1 MLPIVSVDDESIA
14 AELELE
20 PGDQLLYINNQDI
33 ADLLDYLLY
42 EAREELTLEV
52 RKSSGEVWVQELEKD
67 AGMPLGLHFEDLSPQ
82 QCGNNCIFCFVHQ
95 LPRGMRRSLYVKDE
109 DYRFSYLY
117 GSYITL
123 SNLDEDAVKRIIA
136 QRLSPLYVSVHAVN
150 DQLRSH
156 LLGKTQEPILPL
168 LQRLVAAGIELHTQ
182 IVLCP
187 GINDGEVLV
196 ETIKAL
202 ATLRPGVLSLAVVPL
217 GLTGHRAGLPALRML
232 STADAEQVL
241 RTVEAWQHVFL
252 DEAGERFV
260 FAADELYLLAGH
272 EFPPLDDYEELPQ
285 LENGVGLLP
294 LFRADAEAVLE
305 QAMALPGGP
314 VTVISGESAATDVK
328 RFCAQLS
335 VKTGVK
341 IHVVPIRNDFFG
353 GGVTVAGL
361 LTGGDIMAQLKGY
374 DLGVALL
381 VPAVICRDGDDTLLD
396 DVTLTDLAVHIKTPV
411 IRVEPSPWGI
421 LAALETLS
429 EEMNHKEKN

>member
-1 MLPIVSVDDESIA
+1 MLPIVSVDHESIA

-20 PGDQLLYINNQDI
+20 PGDQLLCINDQKI
-33 ADLLDYLLY
+33 ADLLDYLFY
-42 EAREELTLEV
+42 EAQEELTLEV
-52 RKSSGEVWVQELEKD
+52 RKTDGEVWVQELEKD
-67 AGMPLGLHFEDLSPQ
+67 AGMPLGLHFEHPSPE

-123 SNLDEDAVKRIIA
+123 SNLDEEAVERIVA

-150 DQLRSH
+150 DQVRSH
-156 LLGKTQEPILPL
+156 LLGKAQEPILPL

-202 ATLRPGVLSLAVVPL
+202 SALRPGVLSLAIVPL
-217 GLTGHRAGLPALRML
+217 GLTGHRFGLPTLRGL
-232 STADAEQVL
+232 TTADAEQAL
-241 RTVEAWQHVFL
+241 RTVEGWQHMFL
-252 DEAGERFV
+252 HESGRRFV

-294 LFRADAEAVLE
+294 LFRADAEDVLE
-305 QAMALPGGP
+305 QAIALPGGL
-314 VTVISGESAATDVK
+314 VTVITGVSAATDIK

-335 VKTGVK
+335 IKTGIK
-341 IHVVPIRNDFFG
+341 IQVVPIRNDFFG
-353 GGVTVAGL
+353 GGVTVSGL

-374 DLGVALL
+374 ELGVALL
-381 VPAVICRDGDDTLLD
+381 VPAVICRDGGDTLLD
-396 DVTLTDLAVHIKTPV
+396 DVTLTDLAVHIKIPV
-411 IRVEPSPWGI
+411 IEVEPSPWGI
-421 LAALETLS
+421 FAALETLS
-429 EEMNHKEKN
+429 EEMNNEEKK